1 MRKLTIVFHHAG
13 GGHQSAA
20 DALKATLA
28 GQEHPWDVSLLDIQ
42 ELLDPLDLLRRA
54 TGLRIQ
60 DTYNLILRKGWT
72 RFTPQLLVI
81 LQGTI
86 RLYHSP
92 IVRALRAYWAQH
104 PADLVLSV
112 IPHFNR
118 EIAESLRPVGIRT
131 PREIPIWP
139 SQAGRDALKAQP
151 SAAKAASMAGANGT
165 AEAVPYPKLSGNEPN
180 QRILNSRTLG
190 TETAITKPPFVTLIT
205 DLADYPPHFWIEPE
219 SEYIIVGSERA
230 RQQALTIGH
239 PADHIFQ
246 TSGMILKPRF
256 YEKTTVDRVAER
268 TRLGLEPDC
277 PTGIVLFGGYGS
289 KVMVDI
295 TRKLNEAG
303 GGVQII
309 LICGHNQKLAAELK
323 NLRTRKPVLVVGFAQ
338 NVEYYMALADF
349 FIGKPGP
356 GSISEALQFHLPVIV
371 ECNSKTLPQERYNAE
386 WVTEKGFGIV
396 VPSFKNIAPAVQR
409 LLESATFNAFRMKA
423 NEYSNR
429 ALFEVPIIL
438 EECAPHTAATIQPQ
452 AAVLI

>member
-20 DALKATLA
+20 EALKATLA
-28 GQEHPWDVSLLDIQ
+28 VQEHPWEVSLLDIQ
-42 ELLDPLDLLRRA
+42 ELLDPLDVVRRT

-72 RFTPQLLVI
+72 RFTPQLLVL

-86 RLYHSP
+86 RLYHAP
-92 IVRALRAYWAQH
+92 IVKALRAYWAQH

-118 EIAESLRPVGIRT
+118 TIADSLRPVGT
-131 PREIPIWP
+131 KT
-139 SQAGRDALKAQP
+139 S
-151 SAAKAASMAGANGT
+151 STGT
-165 AEAVPYPKLSGNEPN
+165 
-180 QRILNSRTLG
+180 
-190 TETAITKPPFVTLIT
+190 PFVTLIT

-219 SEYIIVGSERA
+219 SEYIIAGTERA
-230 RQQALTIGH
+230 RQQALTMGH
-239 PADHIFQ
+239 PAHHIFL
-246 TSGMILKPRF
+246 TSGMILKPKF

-268 TRLGLEPDC
+268 KRLGLEPDC
-277 PTGIVLFGGYGS
+277 PTGIVLFGGHGS
-289 KVMVDI
+289 QVMVDI
-295 TRKLNEAG
+295 TKKLDEAG
-303 GGVQII
+303 SGVQLI
-309 LICGHNQKLAAELK
+309 LICGHNQKLAAQLK
-323 NLRTRKPVLVVGFAQ
+323 GLQTRKPIAVVGFAQ

-386 WVTEKGFGIV
+386 WVTEKGYGIV
-396 VPSFKNIAPAVQR
+396 VPSFKRIAPAVQR
-409 LLESATFNAFRMKA
+409 LLQSVTFDEFRQKA
-423 NEYSNR
+423 SEYSNR

-438 EECAPHTAATIQPQ
+438 EQCAENTPAPTQSHAASQ
-452 AAVLI
+452 